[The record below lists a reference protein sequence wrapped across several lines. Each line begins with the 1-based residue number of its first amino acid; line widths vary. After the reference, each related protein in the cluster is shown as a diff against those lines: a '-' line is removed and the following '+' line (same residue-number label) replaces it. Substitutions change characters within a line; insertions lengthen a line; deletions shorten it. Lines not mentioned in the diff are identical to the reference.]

1 MNGDDFFVFGRRE
14 FIAGVAGVG
23 GTAAAISGDAAR
35 GEAAETG
42 ERNEPETLTVAACQL
57 LTGRDLVKNTSRIIE
72 RIEEAKG
79 KGVDVVLFPEASLC
93 GYVSDREHYES
104 LGQERIAAA
113 EREVIEASKRHDIA
127 VIVGTADWAGGKL
140 FNSQLVIDKGGRV
153 KGRYS
158 KTFLAESWPTNGRKL
173 PVYEVA
179 GVLSCFI
186 ICHDVRYP
194 ELVRLPAMAGAKVC
208 YFSSHE
214 SGLKHPHKLSAYRAM
229 PISRATEN
237 GIFLVMANAPW
248 DAANEIGSHG
258 NSKVI
263 HPDGNVLQEAD
274 HHAETL
280 VVQSIRI
287 EEATR
292 SIARRCESDP
302 TLLRDWFERGVGLVV
317 KEEVRSEKIEVR
329 KAMKDEG

>member
-1 MNGDDFFVFGRRE
+1 MGGESKVDGNFGRRE
-14 FIAGVAGVG
+14 FIAGVAGVVG
-23 GTAAAISGDAAR
+23 VAASIKTSWGEGDGAGKR
-35 GEAAETG
+35 GEPA
-42 ERNEPETLTVAACQL
+42 TLTVAACQL
-57 LTGRDLVKNTSRIIE
+57 LTGRDLVMNTSRVIE

-79 KGVDVVLFPEASLC
+79 KGADVVLFPEASLS
-93 GYVSDREHYES
+93 GYVSDREHYET
-104 LGQERIAAA
+104 LGRARIAAA
-113 EREVIEASKRHDIA
+113 ETEVIEASKRHDIA
-127 VIVGTADWAGGKL
+127 VIIGTADWEGEKL

-158 KTFLAESWPTNGRKL
+158 KTFLAESWPTNGQKL

-194 ELVRLPAMAGAKVC
+194 ELVRLPAMAGAKIC

-214 SGLKHPHKLSAYRAM
+214 SGLKNPHKLSAYRAM

-248 DAANEIGSHG
+248 DAASETGSHG

-280 VVQSIRI
+280 VVQTIRI

-302 TLLRDWFERGVGLVV
+302 TLLRDWFERGVGLVAQ
-317 KEEVRSEKIEVR
+317 EEK
-329 KAMKDEG
+329 

>member
-1 MNGDDFFVFGRRE
+1 VIPIKPRALPWVFSFCLCGARGNFGRRQ
-14 FIAGVAGVG
+14 FIAGDG
-23 GTAAAISGDAAR
+23 
-35 GEAAETG
+35 
-42 ERNEPETLTVAACQL
+42 
-57 LTGRDLVKNTSRIIE
+57 
-72 RIEEAKG
+72 
-79 KGVDVVLFPEASLC
+79 
-93 GYVSDREHYES
+93 
-104 LGQERIAAA
+104 
-113 EREVIEASKRHDIA
+113 
-127 VIVGTADWAGGKL
+127 
-140 FNSQLVIDKGGRV
+140 
-153 KGRYS
+153 
-158 KTFLAESWPTNGRKL
+158 
-173 PVYEVA
+173 
-179 GVLSCFI
+179 
-186 ICHDVRYP
+186 
-194 ELVRLPAMAGAKVC
+194 GAKVC

-274 HHAETL
+274 HHAEML

-317 KEEVRSEKIEVR
+317 K
-329 KAMKDEG
+329 DEG